1 MSDNNSEKKVKWKT
15 TDDSNWL
22 YYSNKKEFGYIP
34 KQVREEKE
42 KKRKLPLNEYFKTT
56 RKPSPV
62 CLSLSSEAVPCHK
75 SFSEIAASAG
85 VVDSKSSQFRDTKA
99 FKKFRDS
106 EDSIAS
112 KAFTKVIFFV
122 INEIWFI

>member
-1 MSDNNSEKKVKWKT
+1 MSENNSEKQVKWKT

-22 YYSNKKEFGYIP
+22 FYSKKKEFGYIP
-34 KQVREEKE
+34 KQVREENE

-62 CLSLSSEAVPCHK
+62 YLSLSSESVSCGK
-75 SFSEIAASAG
+75 SFSEIAASG
-85 VVDSKSSQFRDTKA
+85 GIVDLNSSQFSDTKA

-106 EDSIAS
+106 EETIAS
-112 KAFTKVIFFV
+112 ESFAKVNVFLH
-122 INEIWFI
+122 